1 MNIIGLTGH
10 SGSGKTTVAQI
21 MSEHGF
27 YHIDCDKLVHDKVYK
42 NKNILDKI
50 TDTFGD
56 GFVKDGV
63 LDRKPLAKLVFT
75 DKEAYNTLMSIIRKA
90 IIEEIEYEISQN
102 SKRHILLDAPTLF
115 EFGFNTRCSTIIGVI
130 SDNALNRICIRD
142 GIDEQAAKLRLSNQ
156 KDAEFYRENCNIII
170 ENNSDLESLKI
181 QVDQIAQSLL
191 KGTCC

>member
-10 SGSGKTTVAQI
+10 SGSGKTTVAKI

-181 QVDQIAQSLL
+181 QVDKIAQSIL